1 MSELSCKFQ
10 ITASN
15 TVGGVAET
23 KTVLQSVTDV
33 RHMYVCTDK
42 SKTICPST
50 LRGEGGV
57 GNEKKGWH
65 LSCKKIMNY
74 MHLFCSFKS

>member
-1 MSELSCKFQ
+1 MSELCCKFQ
-10 ITASN
+10 IPASN

-57 GNEKKGWH
+57 GNEKKAGTFRV
-65 LSCKKIMNY
+65 KK
-74 MHLFCSFKS
+74 